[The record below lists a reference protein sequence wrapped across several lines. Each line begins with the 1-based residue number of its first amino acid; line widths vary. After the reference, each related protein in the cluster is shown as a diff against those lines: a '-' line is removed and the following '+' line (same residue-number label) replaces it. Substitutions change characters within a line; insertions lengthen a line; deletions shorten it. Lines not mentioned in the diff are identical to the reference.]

1 MSEVQGL
8 ELILLSA
15 GILLAVAVMA
25 TQVARR
31 PTDHPLGRVLLGLVP
46 AIIAVVLIVIDR
58 LDVVPDDIE
67 GPVWI
72 VAIVLVSGLLILG
85 TTYRLARH

>member
-8 ELILLSA
+8 ELILLSV

-46 AIIAVVLIVIDR
+46 AVIAVVLIVIDR

-72 VAIVLVSGLLILG
+72 VGIVLVSGLLILG

>member
-1 MSEVQGL
+1 
-8 ELILLSA
+8 
-15 GILLAVAVMA
+15 
-25 TQVARR
+25 
-31 PTDHPLGRVLLGLVP
+31 VLLGLVP
-46 AIIAVVLIVIDR
+46 AVIAVVLIVIDR

-72 VAIVLVSGLLILG
+72 VGIVLVSGLLILG